1 MVKKM
6 LPWLIIVL
14 VAISLIAV
22 AAFILWEYVIKE
34 PIPTN
39 ASAHARSSVEGEE
52 PEKLSAEEIS
62 HLTVKIEKVTTNLS
76 NLNTVIQISFAF
88 QLSNE
93 KAKEEFE
100 LLQHKASA
108 AIIQTLADTTR
119 DEVQGSKGQD
129 ALVAKLMNS
138 INPILQEGVISKI
151 DVTEFILSE
160 L

>member
-14 VAISLIAV
+14 VAISLITV
-22 AAFILWEYVIKE
+22 AAFILWEYVIKD
-34 PIPTN
+34 PLPAD
-39 ASAHARSSVEGEE
+39 ASAHARNSVEGEE
-52 PEKLSAEEIS
+52 PEMLSAEEIS

-76 NLNTVIQISFAF
+76 NINTVIQISFAF
-88 QLSNE
+88 QLSTE
-93 KAKEEFE
+93 KAKAEFE

-108 AIIQTLADTTR
+108 AIIQTLSDTTR
-119 DEVQGSKGQD
+119 EEIQGSKGQD
-129 ALVAKLMNS
+129 ALIAKLMNS

-151 DVTEFILSE
+151 DITEFILSE